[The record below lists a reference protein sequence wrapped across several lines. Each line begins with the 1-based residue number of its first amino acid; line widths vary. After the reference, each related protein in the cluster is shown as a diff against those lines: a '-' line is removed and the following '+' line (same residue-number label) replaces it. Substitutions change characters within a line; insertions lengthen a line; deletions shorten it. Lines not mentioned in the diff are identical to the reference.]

1 MQRLTVSL
9 LFLIAWQLG
18 VAVHLCAA
26 PAAAPGPG
34 QTADAPTPPAQNAPK
49 SPPTPGTATPN
60 AASAPVSAADASAT
74 QDPAFDPEAAAK
86 KPKKVW
92 TNENLK
98 DGTGTI
104 SVVGDARNSK
114 SKNTPQSPPD
124 GAYIASVRK
133 QLQDLRDKMA
143 AADKELLSLKNFSEG
158 EPVATAD
165 REFHKSYNNE
175 PIAHQITNLQAK
187 KAALQ
192 SKIDALLDEARKKG
206 VEPGQ
211 LR

>member
-9 LFLIAWQLG
+9 LFLVASQLG
-18 VAVHLCAA
+18 LAVQLYAA
-26 PAAAPGPG
+26 PAAAPCPA
-34 QTADAPTPPAQNAPK
+34 QATTAASPAQNTPK
-49 SPPTPGTATPN
+49 SPPAPGTTPN
-60 AASAPVSAADASAT
+60 AASAPVSAADASGA
-74 QDPAFDPEAAAK
+74 QDPAPDPDAVGK

-92 TNENLK
+92 TNENVK
-98 DGTGTI
+98 DGTGPI
-104 SVVGDARNSK
+104 SVVGDAHNSK
-114 SKNTPQSPPD
+114 TKSSPQTPPD
-124 GAYIASVRK
+124 AAYISSVRK
-133 QLQDLRDKMA
+133 QLQKLQEQMA

-158 EPVATAD
+158 EPVATAN

-187 KAALQ
+187 KADLQ
-192 SKIDALLDEARKKG
+192 SKIDTLLDEARKKG